1 MGEQET
7 QYRTK
12 QDFYKSTNNTPERS
26 TMMKTIYK
34 LTLAALLAT
43 GLLLLS
49 ACAAESDTPTTVGTT
64 VAPTPSVT
72 TVATTT
78 DAPIETT
85 TPQVTT
91 TQQTP
96 ATSEPATS
104 ELTTSEKP
112 ATTEEPAPVTTEAPS
127 LVEQMASMGCP
138 KELIPTVEREA
149 NAEELAK
156 IDEFL
161 SDPYVIA
168 LLVDGFF
175 TPEEIDLRGFIE
187 MGVLLSDYT
196 TPNGTPSPEEERDVA
211 LAIGDLGVI
220 QFDCI
225 RWTSAELDAVV
236 QKYLGVSIS
245 DVYENMF
252 VDRDGTKF
260 PFASIHYLSQYDAY
274 YMVCPNFIEPFIGMI
289 SAYRT
294 ADGNYLVHYHGS
306 TNKMVTILTPY
317 EGSFRISLVMELSPN
332 PYAPI
337 Q

>member
-1 MGEQET
+1 
-7 QYRTK
+7 
-12 QDFYKSTNNTPERS
+12 
-26 TMMKTIYK
+26 MKTFPK

-104 ELTTSEKP
+104 EPSTSEPVTTETSAP
-112 ATTEEPAPVTTEAPS
+112 ATTEEPS
-127 LVEQMASMGCP
+127 LAQQMANMGCP
-138 KELIPTVEREA
+138 TELIPTVEREA
-149 NAEELAK
+149 NAEEVAK
-156 IDEFL
+156 IQEFL
-161 SDPYVIA
+161 ADPYVIA

-211 LAIGDLGVI
+211 LAIGDLELI
-220 QFDCI
+220 KYDCI

-252 VDRDGTKF
+252 VDRDKTKF
-260 PFASIHYLSQYDAY
+260 PFAGVHYLSQYDAY

-317 EGSFRISLVMELSPN
+317 EGSFRISLVMELVQN
-332 PYAPI
+332 PLASV

>member
-1 MGEQET
+1 
-7 QYRTK
+7 
-12 QDFYKSTNNTPERS
+12 
-26 TMMKTIYK
+26 MKTFPK
-34 LTLAALLAT
+34 LTLAVLLAA
-43 GLLLLS
+43 GLLLLA
-49 ACAAESDTPTTVGTT
+49 ACTAASGDTPTTAGTT
-64 VAPTPSVT
+64 AAPTPTSAFSTT
-72 TVATTT
+72 TVLPDQTT
-78 DAPIETT
+78 APVVTT

-96 ATSEPATS
+96 ATGEPATSEPATS
-104 ELTTSEKP
+104 EPAP
-112 ATTEEPAPVTTEAPS
+112 ATTEEPS
-127 LVEQMASMGCP
+127 LVEQMANMGCP
-138 KELIPTVEREA
+138 VELIPTIEREA

-211 LAIGDLGVI
+211 LAIGDLELI
-220 QFDCI
+220 KYDCI

-252 VDRDGTKF
+252 VDRDKTKF
-260 PFASIHYLSQYDAY
+260 PFASVHYLSQYDAY